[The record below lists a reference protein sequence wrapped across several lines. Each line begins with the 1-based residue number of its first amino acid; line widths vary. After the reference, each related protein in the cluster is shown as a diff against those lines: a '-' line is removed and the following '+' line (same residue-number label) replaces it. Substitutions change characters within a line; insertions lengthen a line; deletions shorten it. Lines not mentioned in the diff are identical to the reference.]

1 MQDKATLRSDLSGIR
16 GLAGAMPVA
25 SLFSRRS
32 EHRSRK
38 TNAIN
43 LGVRGRAPVRPQASW
58 LALFGDS
65 LSFSHRIRAANDDG
79 VGVMDDA
86 VADRVGKDGIT
97 EFGVPATDIELGA
110 KDG

>member
-1 MQDKATLRSDLSGIR
+1 MQDKATLRSDLSSMR
-16 GLAGAMPVA
+16 DLAGAMPAA

-43 LGVRGRAPVRPQASW
+43 LGVRGSAPVRPQASW
-58 LALFGDS
+58 LSFFDNT
-65 LSFSHRIRAANDDG
+65 LSFSHGICAANNDG
-79 VGVMDDA
+79 VRVMDDA
-86 VADRVGKDGIT
+86 IADGVGKDGIV
-97 EFGVPATDIELGA
+97 EFGMPATDVELGA